1 MCGEVFDNVKI
12 LSQQETIQVFPNP
25 LLSETNL
32 IFSNAESKKIK
43 LYNSSGQIVME
54 DSCQTINYSLK
65 RNNLASGLYFILV
78 EEKNVSYKI
87 KIVIL

>member
-1 MCGEVFDNVKI
+1 MCGQVLDNVKV
-12 LSQQETIQVFPNP
+12 LNSEENIQVFPNP

-32 IFSNAESKKIK
+32 IFANAEQKKIK

-54 DSCQTINYSLK
+54 DNCQSINYTIK

-78 EEKNVSYKI
+78 EDKQVTYKI